1 MAGPEVQANAIST
14 VLRGVPLRDAPGWL
28 GVICV
33 LLLALV
39 APLAALRLSPLRAGA
54 ASLAAL
60 GLYLGGAYLAFR
72 AGLVLDVAGPALALA
87 LGTFGALGLRVAS
100 ESRERRRTRELF
112 GRFVPESVV
121 DELLDDPNAA
131 RRLPGR
137 RIEGT
142 VLFCDLRGF
151 TAFAESLPAERVLDV
166 LNRYLTEMSEA
177 ILDHG
182 GTVVSYMGDGIM
194 AVFGSPLTR
203 DDHAQIGFDAAREM
217 LEVRM
222 PRVNAWLREHGLDEF
237 RMGIGVNSGT
247 VMSGTVGSERRLE
260 YAAIGDTTNVAARLE
275 AATKDIGGGLLLA
288 DSTRRLLV
296 RDADRLE
303 RHGEIELRGRSEGI
317 LVWTLGAPPDASQAP
332 LKETAAA

>member
-1 MAGPEVQANAIST
+1 M
-14 VLRGVPLRDAPGWL
+14 
-28 GVICV
+28 
-33 LLLALV
+33 
-39 APLAALRLSPLRAGA
+39 

-60 GLYLGGAYLAFR
+60 GLYLAGAYLAFR
-72 AGLVLDVAGPALALA
+72 AGLVLDVAGPVLALA
-87 LGTFGALGLRVAS
+87 LGTLGALGLRVAS
-100 ESRERRRTRELF
+100 ESRERRRTRDLF

-121 DELLDDPNAA
+121 DELLDDRGTA

-137 RIEGT
+137 RLEST

-151 TAFAESLPAERVLDV
+151 TAFAEPQPAERVLGV

-194 AVFGSPLTR
+194 AVFGSPLPR
-203 DDHAQIGFDAAREM
+203 ADHAQSGFDAAREM

-237 RMGIGVNSGT
+237 RMGIGVNSGP

-275 AATKDIGGGLLLA
+275 AATKGKGIGGGLMLA

-296 RDADRLE
+296 RDVDRLE

-317 LVWTLGAPPDASQAP
+317 LVWTLGAPPAASQAP